1 MRRRTIRRRYRK
13 KNRSWRGQTRKR
25 ILFELFYFM
34 IAALIISGGYTI
46 SYFTSQD
53 EVPPNLFTTGT
64 VRVTAGDADG
74 NLVILGGGGNSWN
87 PGESKELELTIQNT
101 GSKRIFARASFEA
114 DWIAQLH
121 TNTATVTANYEK
133 TDETG
138 GTEEIR
144 RNTSVTYSYGDH
156 IEIEEPQ
163 PPPPSDHWF
172 TGYDQTSPLRFIS
185 ASIVEQ
191 TQGGSGNYSMSGAG
205 ILGDM
210 TALNLDG
217 GKSTPTVNGLFY
229 GDGDYML
236 YSPIATVPSGTTMYA
251 FLDEQADGTR
261 ILYIALV
268 VSRAVND
275 NVFDRHKTP
284 YMESAGWTPPHSFSQ
299 LTNSE
304 YMGFELSGYNVQTG
318 QRETWSWRQGYADWD
333 STNNEWYSS
342 PYGKN
347 GKIGANG
354 LPPGHI
360 SSSSLAW
367 NMNNTLWDV
376 TAGGTRP
383 NQGDWKSP
391 FDPNYPDDVTM
402 VDGYPPEGP
411 ITFSETYQWEW
422 PMVYEF
428 SVDMTNYNPYVLE
441 LHNIGSHHSPAKN
454 DEEDER
460 FEGDFKVPG
469 ILIFKEVSLDG
480 GTTWHSG
487 TSLPELPDPLPEDF
501 APRFRFT
508 VRNNGSI
515 DLTDIVVTD
524 DVLGVIGSLEALAP
538 GESHSFP
545 VYVDYDWENH
555 RPELE
560 PAPDYVTFQLAE
572 GMEGWVKGED
582 GYFYYIDPILPGET
596 VTLRVIAKIAEELA
610 NKYKYATIVINSC
623 VEAVQAS
630 HGAVDM
636 VWPGHPPLNIIPDGP
651 SLRVTKEADRS
662 SAVAGDTI
670 NYTITVTN
678 NGNVT
683 LTGINVVDEMLGI
696 NTSIESLAPG
706 DSQIISGSYTVQ
718 PGETGTLVN
727 TATASVTHDGHYIS
741 AMGSVSVNV
750 VPVNPSLLITKQ
762 ADCSI
767 ADTGETVNYTISV
780 INNGNVTLHNVFV
793 ADAMLGLYENIDSLA
808 PGVSATFTESYT
820 VQESD
825 RPGPLVNTAVATAIY
840 SGTEVRAEASVSVDL
855 IPPLAFNDLNDGG
868 YVEISGVLF
877 QKIGENWALLRTPL
891 GQAGW
896 ESARQQGQ
904 QYYLGFT
911 AVAESSSLL
920 TQQQAQQLHQSLIR
934 AIGSEWWLGSQ
945 QNVNRGHYVNA
956 SGGTGHASK
965 TNLYG
970 VRPALSLMDGL
981 YVRGGSGTGDDP
993 YILVIPD

>member
-1 MRRRTIRRRYRK
+1 
-13 KNRSWRGQTRKR
+13 
-25 ILFELFYFM
+25 
-34 IAALIISGGYTI
+34 
-46 SYFTSQD
+46 
-53 EVPPNLFTTGT
+53 
-64 VRVTAGDADG
+64 
-74 NLVILGGGGNSWN
+74 
-87 PGESKELELTIQNT
+87 
-101 GSKRIFARASFEA
+101 
-114 DWIAQLH
+114 
-121 TNTATVTANYEK
+121 
-133 TDETG
+133 
-138 GTEEIR
+138 
-144 RNTSVTYSYGDH
+144 
-156 IEIEEPQ
+156 
-163 PPPPSDHWF
+163 
-172 TGYDQTSPLRFIS
+172 
-185 ASIVEQ
+185 
-191 TQGGSGNYSMSGAG
+191 
-205 ILGDM
+205 
-210 TALNLDG
+210 
-217 GKSTPTVNGLFY
+217 
-229 GDGDYML
+229 
-236 YSPIATVPSGTTMYA
+236 
-251 FLDEQADGTR
+251 
-261 ILYIALV
+261 
-268 VSRAVND
+268 
-275 NVFDRHKTP
+275 
-284 YMESAGWTPPHSFSQ
+284 
-299 LTNSE
+299 
-304 YMGFELSGYNVQTG
+304 
-318 QRETWSWRQGYADWD
+318 
-333 STNNEWYSS
+333 
-342 PYGKN
+342 
-347 GKIGANG
+347 
-354 LPPGHI
+354 
-360 SSSSLAW
+360 
-367 NMNNTLWDV
+367 
-376 TAGGTRP
+376 
-383 NQGDWKSP
+383 
-391 FDPNYPDDVTM
+391 
-402 VDGYPPEGP
+402 
-411 ITFSETYQWEW
+411 
-422 PMVYEF
+422 
-428 SVDMTNYNPYVLE
+428 
-441 LHNIGSHHSPAKN
+441 
-454 DEEDER
+454 
-460 FEGDFKVPG
+460 
-469 ILIFKEVSLDG
+469 
-480 GTTWHSG
+480 
-487 TSLPELPDPLPEDF
+487 
-501 APRFRFT
+501 
-508 VRNNGSI
+508 
-515 DLTDIVVTD
+515 
-524 DVLGVIGSLEALAP
+524 
-538 GESHSFP
+538 
-545 VYVDYDWENH
+545 
-555 RPELE
+555 
-560 PAPDYVTFQLAE
+560 
-572 GMEGWVKGED
+572 
-582 GYFYYIDPILPGET
+582 
-596 VTLRVIAKIAEELA
+596 
-610 NKYKYATIVINSC
+610 
-623 VEAVQAS
+623 
-630 HGAVDM
+630 